1 MDTLNKVELIGRVIK
16 VSKLVNSKTSNHRW
30 VYTWLDL
37 QRRPGE
43 SNIVKI
49 RAWNGIADLL
59 INDYALG
66 SLIYF
71 EGHLSYTKDD
81 KTEVQCDKLEI
92 LYYPQIPDKLSNTIE
107 QVKNTFNSL
116 GTIN

>member
-30 VYTWLDL
+30 AYAWLDL
-37 QRRPGE
+37 QRKPGE

-49 RAWNGIADLL
+49 RTWNGIADLL

-71 EGHLSYTKDD
+71 EGHLTYHDD
-81 KTEVQCDKLEI
+81 ETEVHCDKLEI
-92 LYYPQIPDKLSNTIE
+92 LSYPQKPDKPSYTKE
-107 QVKNTFNSL
+107 QVIKTFNSL

>member
-30 VYTWLDL
+30 AYAWLDL
-37 QRRPGE
+37 QRKPGE

-59 INDYALG
+59 INDYAIG

-71 EGHLSYTKDD
+71 EGHLTYLDD
-81 KTEVQCDKLEI
+81 KTEVHCDKLEI
-92 LYYPQIPDKLSNTIE
+92 LSYPQKPDKPSYTE
-107 QVKNTFNSL
+107 MQVKEVFNSL
-116 GTIN
+116 GAIN